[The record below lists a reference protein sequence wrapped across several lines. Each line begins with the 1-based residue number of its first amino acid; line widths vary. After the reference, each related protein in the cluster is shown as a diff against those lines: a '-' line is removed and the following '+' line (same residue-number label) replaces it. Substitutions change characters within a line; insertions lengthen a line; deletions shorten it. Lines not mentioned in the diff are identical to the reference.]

1 MPEFMKKTCTMSIA
15 AISTWILF
23 VPSWSLG
30 QNVPTT
36 QAVETMSGLL
46 GRVPADAAEVLPGL
60 SKACP
65 LDLGRTSI
73 AEAILEAAKSGSAE
87 IPVTTYTQYREFRKS
102 GDREP
107 YQKPYFEKRALL
119 AKAVLAAWLQGDL
132 ASVDFVNDL
141 VWNICEE
148 TNWVIPA
155 HESVGEIDL
164 MAAETAATLAF
175 TELLVGPRLPDEIRT
190 RLREEVKRRVI
201 EPYLDHGAKF
211 WWDNGANNW
220 TGVCAGSIGQVLLI
234 LEPDPERQ
242 ARGLALVVDQL
253 NRFVDRAFEE
263 DGASTEGIGY
273 WNYGLAHF
281 VIFAEMLRARTG
293 GAIDLL
299 AGEKIARIAGYPTAV
314 AIGRHAFASFS
325 DSSEN
330 ASVLPFIAARLADRT
345 GRPALLAQ
353 ASDKAHE
360 GRLGWVLCNLIWHGD
375 QPRRE
380 PLFENVVLPKAG
392 VARCVGKAGDRSVI
406 LVAKAGNNAEQHNHN
421 DVGSFVLRIG
431 ETTFL
436 CDPGAGLYNAAYF
449 GRRRYENVFASSYG
463 HSVPRIGGMQQKP
476 GGQYRRT
483 LEVSSDGTAR
493 IDMHEA
499 YGIAQLKSFQRTFK
513 IDPDGRVTI
522 TDELRFD
529 GDGMEVE
536 EAFVTWH
543 DVKVNGPVAH
553 VVGDES
559 MLEIRARS
567 GVFKAERL
575 EDACKAN
582 KKKGVLTRLSASY
595 PQAPIVKTH
604 FMFVYKKAT

>member
-1 MPEFMKKTCTMSIA
+1 MNKACTMSIV
-15 AISTWILF
+15 AIGTLILL
-23 VPSWSLG
+23 VPSLAVER
-30 QNVPTT
+30 NVPTT
-36 QAVETMSGLL
+36 QAIETMRGLL
-46 GRVPADAAEVLPGL
+46 GRVPVDAAEVLPGL

-65 LDLGRTSI
+65 LDLRRTSI
-73 AEAILEAAKSGSAE
+73 AKAILEAVKSNSAE

-102 GDREP
+102 GDRQP

-132 ASVDFVNDL
+132 ASADSVNDL

-164 MAAETAATLAF
+164 CAAETAATLAF
-175 TELLVGPRLPDEIRT
+175 TELLIGPNLPEEIRT
-190 RLREEVKRRVI
+190 RLREEVQRRVI
-201 EPYLDHGAKF
+201 KPYLDHGSKF
-211 WWDNGANNW
+211 WWNNGANNW

-253 NRFVDRAFEE
+253 NRFIDRAFEE
-263 DGASTEGIGY
+263 DGACTEGIGY
-273 WNYGLAHF
+273 WNYGLSHF
-281 VIFAEMLRARTG
+281 VIFAEMFKARTG
-293 GAIDLL
+293 GAVDLL
-299 AGEKIARIAGYPTAV
+299 VGDKIRKVAGYPGSM
-314 AIGRHAFASFS
+314 AIGQHAFASFS
-325 DSSEN
+325 DSHEEG
-330 ASVLPFIAARLADRT
+330 AVLPFLAARLGDRC
-345 GRPALLAQ
+345 GRSDLFAQ
-353 ASDKAHE
+353 ASDKPEE
-360 GRLGWVLCNLIWHGD
+360 GRLGWVLCNLLWYGD
-375 QPRRE
+375 RPRPE
-380 PLFENVVLPKAG
+380 PIIEDAILPRAG
-392 VARCVGKAGDRSVI
+392 VARRVGKTGDQAVI

-449 GRRRYENVFASSYG
+449 GPQRYENVFASSYG

-476 GGQYRRT
+476 GAQYRGA
-483 LEVSSDGTAR
+483 LEVTPDGTVR

-499 YGIAQLKSFQRTFK
+499 YGIAQLRRFQRTFRL
-513 IDPDGRVTI
+513 DHDGRVTM

-543 DVKVNGPVAH
+543 DVKVNGPVAY
-553 VVGDES
+553 VLGDQG
-559 MLEIRARS
+559 MLEVHAHS
-567 GVFKAERL
+567 AVFKAERL

-582 KKKGVLTRLSASY
+582 KKKGILTRLSASC
-595 PQAPIVKTH
+595 PQAPIVKAQFT
-604 FMFVYKKAT
+604 FVYKKAG